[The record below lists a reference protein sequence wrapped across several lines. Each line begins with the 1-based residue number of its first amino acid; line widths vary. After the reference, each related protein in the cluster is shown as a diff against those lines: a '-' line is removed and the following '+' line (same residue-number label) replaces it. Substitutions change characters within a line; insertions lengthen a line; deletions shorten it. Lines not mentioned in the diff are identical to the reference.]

1 MAYICAGMITKRSM
15 ADLNRLNKDEFK
27 SSDKTPVAIV
37 LDNVRSALNVGS
49 VFRTADA
56 FRIKEILLLGIT
68 ATPPNR
74 DIQKTALGATDTIK
88 WTYMHNIDEA
98 ISYLKTEKYQLIGIE
113 QVNGS
118 IALQNFHT
126 EFSKPLALFFG
137 NEVSGLSENL
147 LPHLDFCIEIPQ
159 IGMKH
164 SLNIAV
170 SAGILCW
177 DLFTKFYYH
186 SKEI

>member
-1 MAYICAGMITKRSM
+1 MAE
-15 ADLNRLNKDEFK
+15 LNRLNKDEFK
-27 SSDKTPVAIV
+27 SSDKTPVALV

-56 FRIKEILLLGIT
+56 FRIKEIILIGIT
-68 ATPPNR
+68 ATPPHR
-74 DIQKTALGATDTIK
+74 DIQKSALGATDTVK
-88 WTYMHNIDEA
+88 WVYMQNIDEA
-98 ISYLKTEKYQLIGIE
+98 VSYLKVEKYQLIGIE
-113 QVNGS
+113 QVKGS
-118 IALQNFHT
+118 IELQNFRT
-126 EFSKPLALFFG
+126 EFSQPLALFFG
-137 NEVSGLSENL
+137 NEVSGLSEDV

-177 DLFTKFYYH
+177 DLFTKYYYQ
-186 SKEI
+186 